1 MAYSCSDK
9 SHRKFLD
16 ISEDYFEPI
25 NLEKSKEVEN
35 YPRIISE
42 ISRNSSGVRA
52 EIFNIVIGLSSKA

>member
-1 MAYSCSDK
+1 MAYSCFDK

-25 NLEKSKEVEN
+25 DLEKSKEVEN
-35 YPRIISE
+35 YPRIISD

>member
-1 MAYSCSDK
+1 MAYSCFDK